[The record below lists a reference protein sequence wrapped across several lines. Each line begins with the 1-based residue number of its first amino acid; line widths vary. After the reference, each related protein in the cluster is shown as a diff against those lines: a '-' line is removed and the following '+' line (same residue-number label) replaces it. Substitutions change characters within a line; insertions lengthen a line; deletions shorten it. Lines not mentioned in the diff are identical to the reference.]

1 MMDQSIWI
9 LSVTAAWLGVFHT
22 VVGPDHYLPFIVMSK
37 ARNWSLYKTTW
48 VTLLCGLGHVGSSMA
63 IGMVGV
69 LFGIAVQSMVA
80 VESFRGGIAAWL
92 LMLFGLVYMIW
103 GIFRSRKDQPHKH
116 YHSHLGG
123 VTHVHLHIHEAEHE
137 HKHQGQKAVNLTPWV
152 LFTIFVFGPCE
163 VLIPE
168 LMIPAAKSNYLG
180 AAVVAS
186 VFSVATIGTMIAVV
200 LLLSFGIKKIPLGHL
215 EKYMHALAGA
225 AIFLSG
231 CAIVFLGL

>member
-1 MMDQSIWI
+1 MDESIWI

-37 ARNWSLYKTTW
+37 ARNWSIQRTAW
-48 VTLLCGLGHVGSSMA
+48 ITLVCGLGHVGSSMA

-69 LFGIAVQSMVA
+69 LFGMAVQSMVA
-80 VESFRGGIAAWL
+80 FENVRGGIAAWL
-92 LMLFGLVYMIW
+92 LTLFGLVYMVW
-103 GIFRSRKDQPHKH
+103 GIFRSRKEQPHNH
-116 YHSHLGG
+116 YHTHLGG
-123 VTHVHLHIHEAEHE
+123 VTHVHLHTHVSEHE
-137 HKHQGQKAVNLTPWV
+137 HKHKGEKAVNLTPWV

-168 LMIPAAKSNYLG
+168 LMIPASKSNYFG
-180 AAVVAS
+180 AAVVAA
-186 VFSVATIGTMIAVV
+186 VFSVATIGTMITLV
-200 LLLSFGIKKIPLGHL
+200 LLLSFGIKKIRLGHI

-231 CAIVFLGL
+231 CAIIFLGL